1 MRAKEELCDVYICCD
16 GRRFPA
22 HRVVLAATCPFFREK
37 LAAEHD
43 ESECEESFVELEIP
57 WNFDNLLMLN
67 ALDFLYEGKLI
78 LQLDHIKDLLQL
90 LHYLK
95 VIWTIFVS
103 SYCHLFSVHMSLVT
117 SRLRWLYSWP
127 GRNKKNKQTNTGR
140 FFDVRITLLWSVMI
154 TICNCFVTKA

>member
-1 MRAKEELCDVYICCD
+1 MSKSRFEHSLTLNNEMSLRQINSPPSQAVVANEIIFQWETHSHKAFRIFQEMRAKEELCDVYICCD

-57 WNFDNLLMLN
+57 WNFDNLLILN

-78 LQLDHIKDLLQL
+78 LQLDHIKELLQL

-95 VIWTIFVS
+95 VI
-103 SYCHLFSVHMSLVT
+103 
-117 SRLRWLYSWP
+117 
-127 GRNKKNKQTNTGR
+127 
-140 FFDVRITLLWSVMI
+140 
-154 TICNCFVTKA
+154 